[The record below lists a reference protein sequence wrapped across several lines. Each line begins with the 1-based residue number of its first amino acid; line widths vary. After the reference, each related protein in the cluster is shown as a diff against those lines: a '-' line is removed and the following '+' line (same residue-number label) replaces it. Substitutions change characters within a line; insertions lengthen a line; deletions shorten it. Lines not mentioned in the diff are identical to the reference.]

1 MKKDTK
7 MELDEINH
15 VVVEQICKLF
25 DVPPDSI
32 LTISNIKDWDSIN
45 HINLMVMIEDVFEIN
60 LCCLGFLQTKLSFPY
75 KRFKP
80 LGEISSTP

>member
-1 MKKDTK
+1 MKKNTN

-60 LCCLGFLQTKLSFPY
+60 LDYAEFNNCNSNTK
-75 KRFKP
+75 
-80 LGEISSTP
+80 ISKLVSKTINE

>member
-60 LCCLGFLQTKLSFPY
+60 LDYAEFKNCNSNTK
-75 KRFKP
+75 
-80 LGEISSTP
+80 ISKLVSETINE